1 MSSNRPARKRP
12 RIKYSNST
20 LGDEILTW
28 YDEVKIDPVK
38 KLIVVTKLIVRKARL
53 DIVNLPAKE
62 EGEDAR
68 ADRFPVLECG

>member
-38 KLIVVTKLIVRKARL
+38 KLIVRKARL
-53 DIVNLPAKE
+53 DIVNLPASPE
-62 EGEDAR
+62 AEDAR
-68 ADRFPVLECG
+68 ADRFPVLKCG

>member
-38 KLIVVTKLIVRKARL
+38 KLIVRKARL